1 LQHDGRANFTPEN
14 LAAKE
19 HFDASGPSCSNLR
32 DRDVR
37 ADPPLKEE
45 SDPDL
50 AGQASV
56 AAWIDEKSGTTNVA
70 LSPTPE
76 VTMILT
82 LQTTEH
88 LELLILNHAHEI
100 EVSHEHVLSFRNYI
114 IHLGNDIAMSLDLI
128 MHVSTMS

>member
-1 LQHDGRANFTPEN
+1 MASSPTLAALEVKHEIAMSLEHHSEALDNVITADIRDEIKTYLQHDGQANFTPEN

-37 ADPPLKEE
+37 ADSPLKEE

-56 AAWIDEKSGTTNVA
+56 AAWIDEKSGATNVA

-82 LQTTEH
+82 LQTN
-88 LELLILNHAHEI
+88 IWNC
-100 EVSHEHVLSFRNYI
+100 
-114 IHLGNDIAMSLDLI
+114 
-128 MHVSTMS
+128 